1 MGFHYR
7 TEIFKLIKN
16 KQNHFMMI
24 ILPCV
29 FITFFPRKSIFQKL
43 YDLYVEECEKEPEV
57 KVNKYKF
64 SLLLGFG
71 IVVEGGSV
79 EHYV

>member
-7 TEIFKLIKN
+7 TEIFKLMKN
-16 KQNHFMMI
+16 KQNHFMI
-24 ILPCV
+24 FTLYI
-29 FITFFPRKSIFQKL
+29 FYFFPRKSIFQKL

-71 IVVEGGSV
+71 VVVEGGSV
-79 EHYV
+79 DHYV